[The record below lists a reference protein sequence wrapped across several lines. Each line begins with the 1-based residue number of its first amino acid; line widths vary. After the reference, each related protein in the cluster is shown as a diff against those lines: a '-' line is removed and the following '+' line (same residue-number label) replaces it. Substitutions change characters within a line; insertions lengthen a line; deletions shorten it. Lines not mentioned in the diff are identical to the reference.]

1 MTGEHYGRTA
11 SGELIGPYDTV
22 VELSAELADSNES
35 SGYTHCA
42 CRDCMEVSISTHIHT
57 PELCLLCKDAGCE
70 PNNGECQRDDAYGT
84 ADDDFTIP
92 GESPDPD
99 WMNP

>member
-1 MTGEHYGRTA
+1 M
-11 SGELIGPYDTV
+11 D
-22 VELSAELADSNES
+22 
-35 SGYTHCA
+35 
-42 CRDCMEVSISTHIHT
+42 VSISTHIHT

-70 PNNGECQRDDAYGT
+70 PNNGECQRDDAYG
-84 ADDDFTIP
+84 AEDEVIP